1 MSGLRGLGL
10 ALAMSGAV
18 FGWSKAVLA
27 DVVEQGIEALIR
39 GDYAEAY
46 CLWKPEADRGNAEA
60 QYNLGWLY
68 ANGNG
73 LNVDVP
79 AAVEW
84 WRKAASQNHADAQF
98 AVGLAFTTGEGIKRD
113 MDEAVRW
120 YVAAARQD
128 HLDSQEI
135 LGRLIGNAG
144 SKFIEQHPELLD
156 EPWFGWIG
164 RINSDRINVRAEA
177 STQSEIVT
185 KLDKG
190 QQVRVVGRKG
200 QWLLCLLPES
210 LADRPVWIFANL
222 VTAIED

>member
-10 ALAMSGAV
+10 ALVMGGAV
-18 FGWSKAVLA
+18 CSWPTAVFA
-27 DVVEQGIEALIR
+27 DIVEQGIEALIR

-84 WRKAASQNHADAQF
+84 WRKAANQNHADAQF

-120 YVAAARQD
+120 YVAAARQG
-128 HLDSQEI
+128 HLDAREI

-144 SKFIEQHPELLD
+144 FEFIERHPELLD
-156 EPWFGWIG
+156 EPWFGWTG
-164 RINSDRINVRAEA
+164 RIDGDRINVRAEA
-177 STQSEIVT
+177 NTQSAILA

-190 QQVRVVGRKG
+190 QRVRVVGRKG
-200 QWLLCLLPES
+200 QWLLCLLPEA
-210 LADRPVWIFANL
+210 LADRPVWIFASL
-222 VTAIED
+222 VSPIEE